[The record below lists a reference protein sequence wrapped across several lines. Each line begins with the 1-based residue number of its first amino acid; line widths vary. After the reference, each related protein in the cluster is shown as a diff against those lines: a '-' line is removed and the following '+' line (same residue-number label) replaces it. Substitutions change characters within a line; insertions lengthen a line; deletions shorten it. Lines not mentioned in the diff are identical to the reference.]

1 VSRKYEFSNVQ
12 NNASSKLHIRIF
24 GHLNFKNC
32 FGFRYSDF
40 GFFLGRHKSGTTKD
54 KGMRRGVMAKILVV
68 DDEKSI
74 RTLCTEEL
82 EEEGYEVITS
92 GKCKDV
98 LELIASTQP
107 SAVVLDIRMQD
118 CNGLDLLQEVR
129 SAYQDL
135 PIILNTAYDS
145 YREDVKSVA
154 ADHYVVKSIDLAELK
169 AKLVEVLKGK
179 NRS

>member
-1 VSRKYEFSNVQ
+1 
-12 NNASSKLHIRIF
+12 
-24 GHLNFKNC
+24 
-32 FGFRYSDF
+32 
-40 GFFLGRHKSGTTKD
+40 
-54 KGMRRGVMAKILVV
+54 MAKILVV

-74 RTLCTEEL
+74 RTICTEEL

-98 LELIASTQP
+98 LKLIASTQP

-129 SAYQDL
+129 NAYQDL

-169 AKLVEVLKGK
+169 AKLIEVLKEK
-179 NRS
+179 NPS